1 MKIKTTNSFSQNINL
16 LDENFLSLQ
25 LQEEI
30 LSRAASALR
39 EEIINEINQST
50 LDEQAS
56 QELISSIEIETISPE
71 KLVLKIKN
79 QNIKNIEYGTR
90 ETDEDPILLR
100 AKLRTEQNIHKIIQ
114 AELNN
119 IKS

>member
-1 MKIKTTNSFSQNINL
+1 MKIKTTNNFSQNTNL
-16 LDENFLSLQ
+16 LDENFMSLQ

-30 LSRAASALR
+30 LSKAASALR
-39 EEIINEINQST
+39 EEIINEINQSS
-50 LDEQAS
+50 LDEQTS

-79 QNIKNIEYGTR
+79 QNIKNIEYGTQGV
-90 ETDEDPILLR
+90 DEDPILLR
-100 AKLRTEQNIHKIIQ
+100 AKIRVEQNIHKIIQ

>member
-1 MKIKTTNSFSQNINL
+1 MKIKTTNSFFQNINL
-16 LDENFLSLQ
+16 LDENFISLQ

-30 LSRAASALR
+30 LNKAALTLR
-39 EEIINEINQST
+39 EEITNEINQST

-90 ETDEDPILLR
+90 ETDEDPIFLR
-100 AKLRTEQNIHKIIQ
+100 AKIRAEQNIHKIIQ